1 MLTGHSVLITS
12 PASTQMVDITMDE
25 ARKST
30 QFSILAFSIAA
41 AAAATIAGIS
51 AYMFVVRRLAGD
63 PNEILN
69 RCQHAIDQIERDLT
83 R

>member
-1 MLTGHSVLITS
+1 
-12 PASTQMVDITMDE
+12 MVVNSMDE

-30 QFSILAFSIAA
+30 QVSILAFSIAA

-63 PNEILN
+63 PKEILG
-69 RCQHAIDQIERDLT
+69 RCQQAIDQIERDLAP